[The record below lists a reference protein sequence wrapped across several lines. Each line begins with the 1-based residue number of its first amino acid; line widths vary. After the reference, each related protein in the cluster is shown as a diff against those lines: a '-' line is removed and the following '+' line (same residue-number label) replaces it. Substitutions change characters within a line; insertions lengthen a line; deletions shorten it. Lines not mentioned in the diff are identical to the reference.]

1 MPTMKISL
9 VSPIPLMR
17 IGIRCILERVPS
29 MQLAGEAESWPQLLA
44 LAPTFQPELVLGDI
58 WSGGNHTKDVGRTAM
73 AIAQL
78 KVEHPQ
84 VKVLILTT
92 VAAKETVQAA
102 IDAGV
107 DGYLLMDSLDDA
119 GLLDAIRMVERDNM
133 PIDPRLTRHL
143 IGRTA
148 SNGAGEQ
155 HLTEREQ
162 EVLAFIAQGYT
173 NPEIARQLNLS
184 TGTVK
189 IHVSNIL
196 GKLHVASRTGAVVKA
211 LQDNL
216 IVLNGA

>member
-1 MPTMKISL
+1 MPTVKISL

-29 MQLAGEAESWPQLLA
+29 IQLVGETNSWHQLLA
-44 LAPTFQPELVLGDI
+44 LVPAIQPELVLGDI
-58 WSGGNHTKDVGRTAM
+58 WSGGNHGNDVGRTTM
-73 AIAQL
+73 AIARL
-78 KVEHPQ
+78 KVEHPR

-92 VAAKETVQAA
+92 VATKEAVQAA

-107 DGYLLMDSLDDA
+107 DGYLLMDNMDDTS
-119 GLLDAIRMVERDNM
+119 LLDAIRTVEQDDM

-148 SNGAGEQ
+148 NNGAGEPY
-155 HLTEREQ
+155 LTEREQ
-162 EVLAFIAQGYT
+162 EVLALIAQGYT
-173 NPEIARQLNLS
+173 NPEIAQQLSLS

-196 GKLHVASRTGAVVKA
+196 GKLHVASRTGAVVRA